1 MWWAFAH
8 IADQKTKSMT
18 KAGLRNVERSSLA
31 QSGGAIALRR
41 SRPVGGQPRSLFAS
55 ETEALHAAKAFVHQV
70 WEAQGELWD
79 PEFPENGSFSQ
90 VEKRSTP
97 GGAKSHWYFDCYQP
111 AGREQGTGRG
121 VRQYLGVV
129 GDPGIEARVQAFN
142 QIKLKRRHFA
152 AIVGG
157 LTESGLPSPPR
168 FLGRLINA
176 LARSGLFVGGGVLLG
191 TPAYQT
197 YDALLGEQL
206 AQAPGTHGELGTK
219 NLRSV
224 SIAVA
229 SLDPE
234 RVLHELLRVD
244 PTFQTSETAAGW
256 QFANRAGYRV
266 KAIRVHGDTFAERLA
281 LFQMEDAV
289 RGVVLSGPGIAVL
302 VPSPLRFAL
311 AKHMGRLNGSAG
323 NQATERKNRLQ
334 AGQLL
339 SLLDAAALQ
348 EAMCDASASA
358 RRLHLPWIDA
368 TTL

>member
-1 MWWAFAH
+1 M
-8 IADQKTKSMT
+8 
-18 KAGLRNVERSSLA
+18 ERSSLA
-31 QSGGAIALRR
+31 QSGGAVALRR

-79 PEFPENGSFSQ
+79 PEFPENGSFSR
-90 VEKRSTP
+90 VEKKSVQ
-97 GGAKSHWYFDCYQP
+97 GGIRSHWYFDCYQP
-111 AGREQGTGRG
+111 AGRQQGTGRG
-121 VRQYLGVV
+121 VRQYLGVA
-129 GDPGIEARVQAFN
+129 GDPLIEARVEAF
-142 QIKLKRRHFA
+142 KRVKSKRGQFA

-157 LTESGLPSPPR
+157 LTHSGLPSPPR
-168 FLGRLINA
+168 FLGRLISA
-176 LARSGLFVGGGVLLG
+176 LARSDVFVGGGVLLG

-197 YDALLGEQL
+197 YDALLGQQL
-206 AQAPGTHGELGTK
+206 RQAPGTHGELGTK

-229 SLDPE
+229 SLHPDKI
-234 RVLHELLRVD
+234 LGELLRVD
-244 PTFQTSETAAGW
+244 PTFHASEFVAGW
-256 QFANRAGYRV
+256 QFTNLAGYRV
-266 KAIRVHGDTFAERLA
+266 KAIRAHGDTFAERLA

-289 RGVVLSGPGIAVL
+289 RGAVLSGSGIAVL

-339 SLLDAAALQ
+339 SLLDAGALQ
-348 EAMCDASASA
+348 EAMRDASASA